1 MSQVKVI
8 EKAGHQVLFTCPL
21 DESDKAYKYAS
32 ELEELGV
39 EVQVLSPS
47 IAETLG
53 ETLGV
58 NEEEMEDFKASME
71 AEISSHLD
79 DSDSCCFKAD

>member
-1 MSQVKVI
+1 MGEIKVI
-8 EKAGHQVLFTCPL
+8 ETSNNQTLFSCSI
-21 DESDKAYKYAS
+21 DEADKAYKFAS
-32 ELEELGV
+32 EMEEIGIDIKIV
-39 EVQVLSPS
+39 SPS

-58 NEEEMEDFKASME
+58 KQEEMDEFKESME
-71 AEISSHLD
+71 AEIASHL